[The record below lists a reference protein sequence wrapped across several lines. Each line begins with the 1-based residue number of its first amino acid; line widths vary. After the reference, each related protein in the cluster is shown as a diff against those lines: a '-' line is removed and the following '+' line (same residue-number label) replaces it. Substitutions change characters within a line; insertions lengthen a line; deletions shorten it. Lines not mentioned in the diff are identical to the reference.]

1 MSTSRPTP
9 ARSRPRRSGARVTGG
24 RAIGT
29 RVIGAAVA
37 ALALAVVG
45 SGAAEATPVTYR
57 QYVALGDSY
66 VSSPLTGP
74 SAGAPPGCLRST
86 NNYPH
91 LVAAQI
97 GAQLT
102 DVSCSGA
109 TSREFA
115 NRQTTNAGTNP
126 PQYDALSRRADLV
139 SVGIG
144 GNDIG
149 FSDIIT
155 TCARLTASM
164 PTAVAPCRDFYT
176 AGGTDTLRR
185 LIDEDAPVIARDLR
199 TVRARTTPRTTI
211 LLVGYPAILPP
222 TNTNCPP
229 AVPYTGADVGYLRGV
244 EQYLNA
250 MLARQAG
257 ANRAR
262 YVDTYTLSVAHH
274 ACTLPGT
281 KWVEGLTPTAPAYPV
296 HPNALGQQASARA
309 VLAALR

>member
-1 MSTSRPTP
+1 MTSTPSVRP
-9 ARSRPRRSGARVTGG
+9 RSRARRVLAV
-24 RAIGT
+24 
-29 RVIGAAVA
+29 GAAVVALVA
-37 ALALAVVG
+37 A
-45 SGAAEATPVTYR
+45 GAGTAIAAPRPPTVRE
-57 QYVALGDSY
+57 YVALGDSY

-91 LVAAQI
+91 LVAAQL
-97 GAQLT
+97 GARLT

-109 TSREFA
+109 TSADFSSPQ
-115 NRQTTNAGTNP
+115 QTGAGTNP

-149 FSDIIT
+149 FSDIIA
-155 TCARLTASM
+155 TCGRLTASR
-164 PTAVAPCRDFYT
+164 PTAASPCRDFYT
-176 AGGTDTLRR
+176 AGGTDRLRR
-185 LIDEDAPVIARDLR
+185 LIDQDAPVIAGDLR
-199 TVRARTTPRTTI
+199 TVRARTSPRTTI
-211 LLVGYPAILPP
+211 LLVGYPAILPS
-222 TNTNCPP
+222 TDTNCPP
-229 AVPYTGADVGYLRGV
+229 NIPYTGADVGYLRGI
-244 EQYLNA
+244 EKYLNA

-257 ANRAR
+257 ANGAR
-262 YVDTYTLSVAHH
+262 YVDTFGPSVGHH

-296 HPNALGQQASARA
+296 HPNALGQQASSRA

>member
-1 MSTSRPTP
+1 MPSNRP
-9 ARSRPRRSGARVTGG
+9 ARRRLLA
-24 RAIGT
+24 
-29 RVIGAAVA
+29 AAVA
-37 ALALAVVG
+37 AVALTVL
-45 SGAAEATPVTYR
+45 GAGTAAATPVAYR

-74 SAGAPPGCLRST
+74 LAGPPPGCLRST

-91 LVAAQI
+91 LVAAEL
-97 GAQLT
+97 GAPLT

-109 TSREFA
+109 TSTEFA
-115 NRQTTNAGTNP
+115 NPQTTNAGTNP
-126 PQYDALSRRADLV
+126 PQYGALSRSTDLV

-149 FSDIIT
+149 FSDIVT
-155 TCARLTASM
+155 TCARRTASM
-164 PTAVAPCRDFYT
+164 PGAASPCRDLYT
-176 AGGTDTLRR
+176 SGGSDQLRR
-185 LIDEDAPVIARDLR
+185 KIDQDAPVITRDLR

-211 LLVGYPAILPP
+211 LLVGYPAILPS

-229 AVPYTGADVGYLRGV
+229 VVPFTPADVGYLRGV

-262 YVDTYTLSVAHH
+262 YVDTYTPSIGHD

-281 KWVEGLTPTAPAYPV
+281 KWVEGLSPTAPAYPV
-296 HPNALGQQASARA
+296 HPNALGQAASSRA